1 MDISFF
7 IKKKFSY
14 AKKRFEAFS
23 LRSEYLVQ
31 YLHHNKKTHNF
42 LFLLCLVF
50 IFCIIFF
57 FNYKTPM
64 IGDDYPYSFIF
75 ETSTRISSFADII
88 ESQYLH
94 YYGWGGRAV
103 AHTIVQLLLLTNSPL
118 LIDIVNSL
126 AFTGFIFLL
135 YLNIVGRKTGGI
147 RLLIVLFTSIWI
159 LQPAFA
165 ETVLWITGSANYLW
179 GTLII
184 LAFLL
189 PYRLYNG
196 DVVVGNIKGIV
207 LSIAMFLFGII
218 AGWTN
223 ENTAAGM
230 IIMIITYI
238 IYYKYRKQE
247 IAFYLYG
254 GLVGA
259 IIGYILMIA
268 APGNFVR
275 AEGTGFSPFV
285 ILYRIL
291 MATRSLV
298 YYVGVLNLGVA
309 ILLILYLKFTEANTR
324 LVIPFVIIYY
334 IGWFVSIYVMA
345 GSPGFPARAWF
356 GPITLNIVIFGI
368 LLLHQNYNLR
378 FLSQIRSS
386 IVILCVSFFL
396 FTLYDALRDVVVIDR
411 IWKERMVVLEQK
423 KREGAEKVVFKEYQ
437 AKTKFGLGDAAYAKK
452 YMSNY
457 YGIEF
462 ELE

>member
-14 AKKRFEAFS
+14 VKNRFEALS
-23 LRSEYLVQ
+23 LRLEYLVQ
-31 YLHHNKKTHNF
+31 YLHQHKKTHNF

-50 IFCIIFF
+50 IFGVIFF

-75 ETSTRISSFADII
+75 ETSTRISSFADIV

-103 AHTIVQLLLLTNSPL
+103 AHTIVQLLLLTNNSL
-118 LIDIVNSL
+118 LIDVVNSL
-126 AFTGFIFLL
+126 AFVLFIFLL
-135 YLNIVGRKTGGI
+135 YLNIVGHKSGGI
-147 RLLIVLFTSIWI
+147 RLLIVVFTSIWI

-165 ETVLWITGSANYLW
+165 ETTLWITGSANYLW

-189 PYRLYNG
+189 PYRLYGG
-196 DVVVGNIKGIV
+196 DVLLGNMKNVVF
-207 LSIAMFLFGII
+207 SIAMFVFGII

-223 ENTAAGM
+223 ENTAAGLIVM
-230 IIMIITYI
+230 IVAYI
-238 IYYKYRKQE
+238 IYYKYKKQK
-247 IAFYLYG
+247 ITPYLYC
-254 GLVGA
+254 GLIGA

-285 ILYRIL
+285 VIYRIL

-298 YYVGVLNLGVA
+298 YYVGALNLGIA

-334 IGWFVSIYVMA
+334 VGWFVSIYVMA

-368 LLLHQNYNLR
+368 LLFHQNYNLR
-378 FLSQIRSS
+378 FLSQIRNS
-386 IVILCVSFFL
+386 IAVLCISFFL
-396 FTLYDALRDVVVIDR
+396 FTLYDALRDIVVIDR
-411 IWKERMVVLEQK
+411 IWKERMVVLNQK
-423 KREGAEKVVFKEYQ
+423 KKEGAEKVIFKEYQ